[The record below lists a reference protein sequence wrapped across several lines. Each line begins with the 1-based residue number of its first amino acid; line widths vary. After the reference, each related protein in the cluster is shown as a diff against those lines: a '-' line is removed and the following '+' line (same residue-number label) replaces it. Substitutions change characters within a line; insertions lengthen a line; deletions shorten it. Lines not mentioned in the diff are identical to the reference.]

1 MRLVAVVAQCSWTLI
16 KERNIEATKAL
27 ARHLLL
33 PTFRALPLPYV
44 GTYGCK
50 RPSLVE
56 NVLVQLHELL
66 NRAPRAN
73 SKSFEKA
80 VSDVFVKNTHVTD
93 RAFNF
98 PPRKCCIC
106 IRFLQLNAAGSTYLS
121 IP

>member
-33 PTFRALPLPYV
+33 PTFRALPLPYI

-50 RPSLVE
+50 RPSLSE

-66 NRAPRAN
+66 NPRA
-73 SKSFEKA
+73 SGEFQIVRKS
-80 VSDVFVKNTHVTD
+80 
-93 RAFNF
+93 
-98 PPRKCCIC
+98 C
-106 IRFLQLNAAGSTYLS
+106 IRCFR
-121 IP
+121 